1 MRKGTCLVRL
11 IFANGLLSVVSVSF
25 ERFIDKS
32 PNPPPRRAPPTLCFQ
47 NVGRATHLGVHSS
60 QKKYCIFCANNLLID
75 KLQIL

>member
-32 PNPPPRRAPPTLCFQ
+32 PNPPPRRA
-47 NVGRATHLGVHSS
+47 ATHLGVHSS